1 LGRAA
6 AGFRQPGLI
15 LGDGAIGIRLA
26 IFDLPLRKRLSK
38 TCAQDQEQQRG
49 KGGTHREGFRPVVM
63 PILPLTRVNIKHSTG
78 TTPSPNYAR
87 TKKEANEL
95 KALHPTPADLI
106 LRG

>member
-1 LGRAA
+1 
-6 AGFRQPGLI
+6 
-15 LGDGAIGIRLA
+15 
-26 IFDLPLRKRLSK
+26 
-38 TCAQDQEQQRG
+38 
-49 KGGTHREGFRPVVM
+49 M